1 MHVVAQFASECQL
14 LLVNS
19 RVLWDFHILF
29 RAGWASGNEVTHQQ
43 RPASLNYDQR
53 DWLDNVSGGHIQH
66 GMCPF
71 KLSWPLPFVFFFT
84 KKCKF
89 LCQLWSR
96 WDTEVFGFCI
106 LFHSVLSFIGS
117 LSLVFMFQKNSSAV
131 ELVLCRL
138 CGKGCM
144 FVFSSFLL
152 LFFCFFFFNVVKNPG
167 VCL

>member
-29 RAGWASGNEVTHQQ
+29 RAGLASGNEVTHQQ

-71 KLSWPLPFVFFFT
+71 KLSWPLP
-84 KKCKF
+84 
-89 LCQLWSR
+89 LCFSLQRNANSSVNFEADEIR
-96 WDTEVFGFCI
+96 RFSASAFCFI
-106 LFHSVLSFIGS
+106 LSSPLLEALAC
-117 LSLVFMFQKNSSAV
+117 LSLVFVFQENSSAV
-131 ELVLCRL
+131 EVRSWFSAGFVAGVVVFCLFSHPFCFPT
-138 CGKGCM
+138 
-144 FVFSSFLL
+144 FVFFFL
-152 LFFCFFFFNVVKNPG
+152 
-167 VCL
+167 